1 MAAVSTYESTQKN
14 SFRVWPKSSAK
25 SLPRAVNGDGSGWR
39 SAYKSSPI
47 SRARLFPLRQRKH
60 RKLTLRSELGNVSLR
75 VDYGLDRQTGQW
87 LSPVQRAWGMGP
99 HQKLTPGFAEKLCFT
114 VTATGCYEEAAQ
126 VVSKWSGSMD
136 DSTLHS
142 LVQRMGAQ
150 AEEQRQGRS
159 TQSPAER
166 QPQRAASALA
176 VLMVDGWQVRHRG
189 EGWGRKKTSKSRVE
203 WHEMKTG
210 VFYLQEQA
218 AQTEGGRGLIE
229 DKVMVSVVGEPMELG
244 QRLHWEAQ
252 RGGLGRARQQLF
264 LGDGAPWIWNL
275 KQDRWDK
282 AIGLLDFFHAS
293 QHLWEVGRA
302 VTGEEEGKLV
312 PWVEKRLH
320 QLRHGQEKKLLSELA
335 GLKRKRGAAA
345 EALAREQNYFASHA
359 SRMNYQTLAHR
370 GWPIGSG
377 AVESACR
384 QKQCRFKRPGQFWT
398 SKGLRNLIAL
408 DEARRNYHWDQ
419 LWTSN

>member
-1 MAAVSTYESTQKN
+1 M
-14 SFRVWPKSSAK
+14 
-25 SLPRAVNGDGSGWR
+25 NGVASGWR
-39 SAYKSSPI
+39 SVCKNSPI
-47 SRARLFPLRQRKH
+47 NRARFFPLGQRKH
-60 RKLTLRSELGNVSLR
+60 RKLTLRSELGKISLR

-87 LSPVQRAWGMGP
+87 LSPAPRAWGLGP

-126 VVSKWSGSMD
+126 VVSKWSGAMD
-136 DSTLHS
+136 DSTLHR
-142 LVQRMGAQ
+142 LVQRRGEQ
-150 AEEQRQGRS
+150 AGEQR
-159 TQSPAER
+159 AER
-166 QPQRAASALA
+166 AQRPPAVREPRRAASALA

-189 EGWGRKKTSKSRVE
+189 EGWGKLRTSKPRVA

-218 AQTEGGRGLIE
+218 AQTAGGRGLIE
-229 DKVMVSVVGEPMELG
+229 DKVVVSVVGEPLELG
-244 QRLHWEAQ
+244 QRLHWEAL

-275 KQDRWDK
+275 KQDRWDD
-282 AIGLLDFFHAS
+282 AVGLLDFFHAS
-293 QHLWEVGRA
+293 QHLWGVGRTVA
-302 VTGEEEGKLV
+302 GEEASGLV
-312 PWVEKRLH
+312 PWVEARLH
-320 QLRHGQEKKLLSELA
+320 QLRHGQEKKMLAELA
-335 GLKRKRGAAA
+335 GLKKPRGAAR
-345 EALAREQNYFASHA
+345 EVLAREQNYFANHA
-359 SRMNYQTLAHR
+359 ERMDYQSIARR

-398 SKGLRNLIAL
+398 PKGLRNLIAL
-408 DEARRNYHWDQ
+408 DEARRNHHWDQ

>member
-1 MAAVSTYESTQKN
+1 M
-14 SFRVWPKSSAK
+14 
-25 SLPRAVNGDGSGWR
+25 NGGESGWR
-39 SAYKSSPI
+39 SVCKSSPI
-47 SRARLFPLRQRKH
+47 NRAGFFPLRQRKR
-60 RKLTLRSELGNVSLR
+60 RKLTLRSELGSISLK
-75 VDYGLDRQTGQW
+75 VDYGLDRQTGRW
-87 LSPVQRAWGMGP
+87 VSPAQRAWGLGP

-114 VTATGCYEEAAQ
+114 VTATGSYEEAAQ
-126 VVSKWSGSMD
+126 VAGKWSGPVD

-142 LVQRMGAQ
+142 LVDRMGGQ
-150 AEEQRQGRS
+150 AREQRQARS
-159 TQSPAER
+159 AHPPKER

-189 EGWGRKKTSKSRVE
+189 AGWGRKRTSKPRVE

-229 DKVMVSVVGEPMELG
+229 DKVVLSLVGEPLELG
-244 QRLHWEAQ
+244 ERLHWEAL

-275 KQDRWDK
+275 KRERWNQ
-282 AIGLLDFFHAS
+282 AFGLLDFFHAS
-293 QHLWEVGRA
+293 QHLWEVGRVVA
-302 VTGEEEGKLV
+302 GEGESRLA
-312 PWVEKRLH
+312 PWVEERLH
-320 QLRHGQEKKLLSELA
+320 QLRHGQEKKVLSELA
-335 GLKRKRGAAA
+335 ALKKRRGKAGAV
-345 EALAREQNYFASHA
+345 LAREQNYFASHA
-359 SRMNYQTLAHR
+359 SRMNYQNIARR

-398 SKGLRNLIAL
+398 PKGLRNLIAL
-408 DEARRNYHWDQ
+408 DEARRNHHWDQ
-419 LWTSN
+419 LWASK